1 MGAQQTN
8 AASRRRTTQLTPALN
23 SRKQRTYRRCLPRLP
38 HLTFRLERGVEPQAA
53 WLLTI
58 AAFAFVDGVLLVM
71 TVLEWVGV
79 GTPLSS

>member
-1 MGAQQTN
+1 MP
-8 AASRRRTTQLTPALN
+8 PALA
-23 SRKQRTYRRCLPRLP
+23 R
-38 HLTFRLERGVEPQAA
+38 LTFRLERGVEPQAA